1 MKRLF
6 LGLTHTHKCQNNL
19 NIPRQCAAF
28 SLTENVDF
36 NNGLFMQKL
45 FASFEE
51 REIFRAETKLR
62 SLLIP
67 VEKKGVFP
75 GHPSRADFSL
85 LAR

>member
-1 MKRLF
+1 
-6 LGLTHTHKCQNNL
+6 
-19 NIPRQCAAF
+19 
-28 SLTENVDF
+28 
-36 NNGLFMQKL
+36 MQKL